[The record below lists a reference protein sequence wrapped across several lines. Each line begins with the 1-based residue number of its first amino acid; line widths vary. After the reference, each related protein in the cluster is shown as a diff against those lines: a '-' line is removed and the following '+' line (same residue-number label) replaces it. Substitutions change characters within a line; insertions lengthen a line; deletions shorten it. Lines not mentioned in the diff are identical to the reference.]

1 MSAPELSAPRHSGEL
16 PAPASHAPL
25 AAAPP
30 APPARP
36 RVVVVGTALAAAGV
50 LVFFAGALAVYAQ
63 LRSRT
68 LATEGSWLPEDSVFP
83 LQQPNVMLLALLM
96 GSITIQWAV
105 DAIKRDDRP
114 QAYLALGLTEVF
126 GFAVLNMAAYL
137 YSIMTLDAASGVMAV
152 MTYTITGAHLAVLV
166 VAMVFV
172 ALMAFRALGGQY
184 TSRQHDGM
192 SAAAL
197 FWHAQVVVFA
207 FIWFAI
213 YITK

>member
-1 MSAPELSAPRHSGEL
+1 MAVPQL
-16 PAPASHAPL
+16 PASHLPVES
-25 AAAPP
+25 APP

-36 RVVVVGTALAAAGV
+36 RVVVVGTALVSAAMLMFFAAAIGIY
-50 LVFFAGALAVYAQ
+50 LT
-63 LRSRT
+63 LRARSLESSGT
-68 LATEGSWLPEDSVFP
+68 WLPEGAVFP
-83 LQQPNVMLLALLM
+83 LQQPNVMILALVM
-96 GSITIQWAV
+96 SSFTIQWAV

-137 YSIMTLDAASGVMAV
+137 YSVMKLDAASGVMAV
-152 MTYTITGAHLAVLV
+152 ATYTISVAHLVALV
-166 VAMVFV
+166 AAMVY
-172 ALMAFRALGGQY
+172 AGLMAFRALGGQF

-197 FWHAQVVVFA
+197 FWHAQVVA
-207 FIWFAI
+207 FGFLWYAI